1 MPNDTR
7 WNSYYHAMAKI
18 KQVIEQHPEEVVQ
31 EVFLALDVVQ
41 LRDNEITF
49 VKEYCDVM
57 QPVAS
62 ALDILQ
68 AENKCFI
75 GFLLPTLTSLKCK
88 LSAVKHCVTLTLPLV
103 DALLDG
109 LATRFA
115 GYSEREDLIIASLT
129 LPQFR
134 LRWLDDD
141 RKGHA
146 RTLLYQYVS
155 SVEQQSEREAQSCSV
170 SGSPSPSLE
179 DDFFSFDAQPADTV
193 DTRAEVDVYL
203 TDTARDIPSLHR
215 FPRVKALF
223 LKFNTALPSSAPVER
238 LFSLGGQI
246 LTPRRN
252 RLTPGHFERQL
263 LLRANK
269 WLLDR

>member
-1 MPNDTR
+1 MSHD
-7 WNSYYHAMAKI
+7 SGHMASLLPSI
-18 KQVIEQHPEEVVQ
+18 SEEVVQ

-115 GYSEREDLIIASLT
+115 GYSEREDLIIASVT
-129 LPQFR
+129 LP
-134 LRWLDDD
+134 
-141 RKGHA
+141 
-146 RTLLYQYVS
+146 VS
-155 SVEQQSEREAQSCSV
+155 AQV
-170 SGSPSPSLE
+170 
-179 DDFFSFDAQPADTV
+179 A
-193 DTRAEVDVYL
+193 
-203 TDTARDIPSLHR
+203 
-215 FPRVKALF
+215 
-223 LKFNTALPSSAPVER
+223 
-238 LFSLGGQI
+238 
-246 LTPRRN
+246 
-252 RLTPGHFERQL
+252 
-263 LLRANK
+263 
-269 WLLDR
+269 